1 MDRPIEAEE
10 HIDMNVRCIENNN
23 IETTEK
29 DIISNLKNLIVG
41 AEKEVLEAEEKLIA
55 KKDILRKLQSEL
67 ETQLIKS
74 VSQLKPPA
82 EKSIKENSENTE
94 KSKEV
99 SKRWKMAGLKAR
111 LGAGGLSLPKRR
123 DLNNAETF
131 IVKESEVSFNC
142 KGNERRKCND
152 VTGSK
157 QGRSDGP

>member
-1 MDRPIEAEE
+1 MGIQRKARRITSLEYSSQQNMDRPIEAAE

-29 DIISNLKNLIVG
+29 NIISNLKNLIVG

-82 EKSIKENSENTE
+82 ENSIKENSEI
-94 KSKEV
+94 
-99 SKRWKMAGLKAR
+99 
-111 LGAGGLSLPKRR
+111 PKR
-123 DLNNAETF
+123 A
-131 IVKESEVSFNC
+131 
-142 KGNERRKCND
+142 
-152 VTGSK
+152 
-157 QGRSDGP
+157 